1 MTSYIL
7 VTYTHTNVHM
17 YVQQVLSWLVISSSW
32 PQISPDCSSST
43 QQEFHLLSQTLHNPS
58 NNEPVKMFVKAV
70 FFNKGECR
78 DVINQCFER
87 SFHSKYLKHCQFFN
101 PDPYYANIRRGKT
114 DIYLLWKCGM
124 IRLKVLMLSK

>member
-17 YVQQVLSWLVISSSW
+17 YSKCYLDWSFYRHDL
-32 PQISPDCSSST
+32 QISPDCSSST

-70 FFNKGECR
+70 FFNKGECI

-101 PDPYYANIRRGKT
+101 PDPSTRILGEARP
-114 DIYLLWKCGM
+114 IYLLWKCGM